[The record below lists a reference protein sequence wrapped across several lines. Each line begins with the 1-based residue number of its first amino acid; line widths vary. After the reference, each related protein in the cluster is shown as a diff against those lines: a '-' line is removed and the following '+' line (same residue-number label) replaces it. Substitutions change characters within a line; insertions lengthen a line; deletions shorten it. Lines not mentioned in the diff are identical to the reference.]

1 MRHERCMTHM
11 VHHAGRALIHDN
23 HQPVDMEREMFE
35 LVVGCLPTV
44 RQRGDFLTR
53 LPFRQCL
60 FLDEFENGSG
70 DPAKETRLFRTGAA
84 SFSFNFNDVKTAS
97 ARP

>member
-23 HQPVDMEREMFE
+23 HQPVDMEREMCE
-35 LVVGCLPTV
+35 LVVGCLATV

-53 LPFRQCL
+53 LPYRQCL
-60 FLDEFENGSG
+60 E
-70 DPAKETRLFRTGAA
+70 KETRLFRTGAA
-84 SFSFNFNDVKTAS
+84 SFFFNFNDVKTAS